1 MPDTSTATARAPLA
15 SLLLLAAACGSQP
28 PAVAQNVAEPA
39 PSSVAISPDQPLGRI
54 GIAPLATRDAGSWIP
69 GGAAGRARRDAR
81 RGHHRRRRADGDRH
95 RRPVRARH
103 GGRAREGAL
112 RLRWPGSSSV
122 LAFTGPRLQPGPVW
136 LLPPAPP
143 ATWAPKPLTIAS
155 PAGPATE
162 ARRRDTV
169 GPLAL
174 ELARTDATHGTL
186 TISRAGRVLHT
197 AAFERG
203 AMEGADPSPLDLRGP
218 GIAIPVPVAA
228 WAVAEDGPILLV
240 LLVSSY
246 EGASLRPIL
255 VQDGGTREL
264 PDLASYLY
272 QCAF

>member
-39 PSSVAISPDQPLGRI
+39 PSSAVISPDQPLGRI

-69 GGAAGRARRDAR
+69 AGPQAVLVVMPAEGIAAGAALTAIDTAGRSAPVTAAAPAKVPY
-81 RGHHRRRRADGDRH
+81 GCDGQ
-95 RRPVRARH
+95 
-103 GGRAREGAL
+103 AL
-112 RLRWPGSSSV
+112 DV

-136 LLPPAPP
+136 LLPPRPP
-143 ATWAPKPLTIAS
+143 AAWAPRPLAIAS

-186 TISRAGRVLHT
+186 TIARAGRVLHT

-203 AMEGADPSPLDLRGP
+203 AMEGADPRPLDLRGP

-228 WAVAEDGPILLV
+228 WAVAEGGPILLV